1 MEWAYT
7 AAGLAVGF
15 VVGLTGMGGGS
26 LMTPILVLLFGFSP
40 SIAVGT
46 DLVYASITKANGAWA
61 HSRRG
66 NVDWKLVGW
75 LAAGSLPMAALTTY
89 VLLRIDLKSEHL
101 GTLISGVLGVALILT
116 AFAIFFREPL
126 RRLAHRSARDEAT
139 RSGYRVLATVATGA
153 VLGVLVTISSVGAGV
168 LGMVILLWL
177 YPRIAPVKL
186 VGIDIAHGLLLS
198 GIAGLGHLYHGHV
211 DFLLLASLL
220 IGSLPGVY
228 LGSHLSGLFP
238 DKVLR
243 PALACVLL
251 VTGGRLVF

>member
-26 LMTPILVLLFGFSP
+26 LMTPILVLFFGFSP

-46 DLVYASITKANGAWA
+46 DLIYASVTKANGAWA
-61 HSRRG
+61 HNRRG

-75 LAAGSLPMAALTTY
+75 LAVGSVPMAALTTF
-89 VLLRIDLKSEHL
+89 VLLHVELKSQHL

-116 AFAIFFREPL
+116 AFAILFREPL
-126 RRLAHRSARDEAT
+126 RKLAHRSVRDET
-139 RSGYRVLATVATGA
+139 TKSGYRILATVATGA
-153 VLGVLVTISSVGAGV
+153 TLGVLVTVSSVGAGV
-168 LGMVILLWL
+168 LGMVVLLWL

-186 VGIDIAHGLLLS
+186 VGVDIAHGLLLTAV
-198 GIAGLGHLYHGHV
+198 AGFGHLFQGHV
-211 DFLLLASLL
+211 DFALLASLL